1 MLDTNDLLN
10 SIKKAAQE
18 AVDASKPVAVLFGKV
33 LNTSPLEINVEQK
46 MILHSAQLI
55 LTRSVTDYTT
65 DVTVDWS
72 TESKSMNANHS
83 HDLTGDVSVSS
94 KATVSPNPDN
104 ENVTIQN
111 DVTNTM
117 AVAQKNINLT
127 HAHDISGRKSMT
139 IHHGLKVNDEVI
151 LLRMQGGQ
159 KYIVIDKV
167 G

>member
-1 MLDTNDLLN
+1 MLDNNDLLN

-33 LNTSPLEINVEQK
+33 LSVSPLEINVEQK
-46 MILHSAQLI
+46 MILHSAQLV

-72 TESKSMNANHS
+72 TENKSMNANH
-83 HDLTGDVSVSS
+83 
-94 KATVSPNPDN
+94 
-104 ENVTIQN
+104 
-111 DVTNTM
+111 
-117 AVAQKNINLT
+117 
-127 HAHDISGRKSMT
+127 AHGISGKKSMT

-159 KYIVIDKV
+159 KYVVIDKV

>member
-1 MLDTNDLLN
+1 MLDNNDLLN

-33 LNTSPLEINVEQK
+33 LSVSPLEINVEQK
-46 MILHSAQLI
+46 MILHSAQLV

-72 TESKSMNANHS
+72 TE
-83 HDLTGDVSVSS
+83 
-94 KATVSPNPDN
+94 N

-127 HAHDISGRKSMT
+127 HAHGISGKKSMT

-159 KYIVIDKV
+159 KYVVIDKV